1 MDQEN
6 GNRKSPPTDGGDK
19 QSDSSVPAAAAGQG
33 KAKKLR
39 VAAIP
44 DPFQMLLSKLE
55 DGQDEGVA
63 ISDIDDLLQHDEE
76 DEKTGLLKLVQA
88 LAKERKELVQ
98 QNVEKDNKNKELV
111 QQKEELVQ
119 QNVEKDNKNKELVQQ
134 KEELVQQNVEKD
146 NKNKELVQQK
156 EELVQQNVEKDNKN
170 KELVQQKEELVQQNV
185 EKDNKNKELV
195 QQKEELV
202 QQNVEKD
209 NKNKELVQQKE
220 ELVQQNVEK
229 DNKNKELVQQ
239 KEELVQQNVE
249 KDNKNKEL
257 VQQKEELVQQNVE
270 KDNKNK
276 ELVQQKEELVQQN
289 VEKDNKNKELV
300 QQKEELVQQNVEK
313 DNKNKELVQQKEE
326 LVQQNVEKDNKNKE
340 LVQQKEELVQ
350 QNVEKDE
357 KIVEK
362 DNKNKELVQENE
374 QLVQENEQL
383 VQQRKE
389 QAQKMKEERNL
400 LARSIENVYYHSYGT
415 PKQKLRLPP
424 INVDLQIKPS
434 VHGHETKAEI
444 VPSEFPVKSQL
455 IPTREREVEGS
466 PEVYKIASSIA
477 LDNNMTKDGKIRYMN
492 EIDVQCRCKELVQD
506 MIRCLGLQNL
516 LNVHMEISLYGKRP
530 DILVVSWNGK
540 VVFCVEV
547 KAPETKQGEVFESGI
562 VAGQIF
568 DYLMTMKQLGV
579 PHPLGAIMT
588 YNGIRIVSLENFQE
602 NHELEEAAEEGG
614 GDVVTQRS
622 EMPKETKEAASPQ
635 KERISIKDVVAKDN
649 ETVVDESGYIAPK
662 VYGSQTF
669 WNDDVPLALFLAL
682 KVAFSQHCENTLVK
696 LPIVK
701 PQDNIGSR
709 IFAKVTEKG
718 LKFYKLSSDF
728 PLLVNEPA
736 GSTSK
741 VFYLLAQLGRGSAGE
756 VYLACNSVGR
766 LCAIKLYPHK
776 RSYGATEEERKK
788 EHAKELTRVQE
799 IRDKELK
806 NWKKLFPKMKHVK
819 EHTLNGL
826 PALQMPYLRQL
837 ETNVQERSN
846 CLADIKSELER
857 YAAENLMYKS
867 MDLRWHHVCKFPSE
881 DGSDSIILVD
891 LELLEKIVDNRENL
905 TPEKRMEVVD
915 SQIQALLSCP

>member
-6 GNRKSPPTDGGDK
+6 GIRKSPPTDGGDK

-44 DPFQMLLSKLE
+44 DPFQMLLYNLE

-76 DEKTGLLKLVQA
+76 DKKTGLLKLVQA
-88 LAKERKELVQ
+88 LAKER
-98 QNVEKDNKNKELV
+98 
-111 QQKEELVQ
+111 
-119 QNVEKDNKNKELVQQ
+119 
-134 KEELVQQNVEKD
+134 
-146 NKNKELVQQK
+146 
-156 EELVQQNVEKDNKN
+156 
-170 KELVQQKEELVQQNV
+170 
-185 EKDNKNKELV
+185 
-195 QQKEELV
+195 
-202 QQNVEKD
+202 
-209 NKNKELVQQKE
+209 
-220 ELVQQNVEK
+220 
-229 DNKNKELVQQ
+229 
-239 KEELVQQNVE
+239 
-249 KDNKNKEL
+249 
-257 VQQKEELVQQNVE
+257 
-270 KDNKNK
+270 
-276 ELVQQKEELVQQN
+276 
-289 VEKDNKNKELV
+289 
-300 QQKEELVQQNVEK
+300 
-313 DNKNKELVQQKEE
+313 
-326 LVQQNVEKDNKNKE
+326 KE

-362 DNKNKELVQENE
+362 DNKNKELVQQNVEKDNKNKELVQKMKEKDNTNKELVQENE
-374 QLVQENEQL
+374 QLVQENEEL

-389 QAQKMKEERNL
+389 QAQKMKEKRNL

-415 PKQKLRLPP
+415 PEQKLRLPP

-434 VHGHETKAEI
+434 VHGHEMMKAEI
-444 VPSEFPVKSQL
+444 VPSEFPIKSQL
-455 IPTREREVEGS
+455 IPTRYRKNEGS
-466 PEVYKIASSIA
+466 PDIYEIASS
-477 LDNNMTKDGKIRYMN
+477 LDVNSNISYDGKIRYMN

-506 MIRCLGLQNL
+506 MIGCLGLRNL

-530 DILVVSWNGK
+530 DILGVSWNGK

-547 KAPETKQGEVFESGI
+547 KALETKQGEVFESGI

-736 GSTSK
+736 GSMSK

-756 VYLACNSVGR
+756 VYLACNSKGR
-766 LCAIKLYPHK
+766 LCAIKLYPYK
-776 RSYGATEEERKK
+776 RSYAATEEERKI
-788 EHAKELTRVQE
+788 EHANELTRVQK

-837 ETNVQERSN
+837 ESLQERSN

-857 YAAENLMYKS
+857 YATENLMYKS

-915 SQIQALLSCP
+915 SQMQALLSCP